1 MGVRPDPRG
10 GGGDPVGAGGARSR
24 RSAVD
29 PPALIAGRRDP
40 ARLVVTSA
48 TLLFA
53 ELLLIRWVPANVV
66 YVGFFNNLVLIASFL
81 GIGLGILL
89 GRGGRRVAWPLAP
102 LLLFGTFA
110 FVYGAQVNSH
120 LPPDETLFLGGGD
133 RLTIDVNLLIVAT
146 CFGLVTATMAAL
158 ALGLGP
164 LLRAMPPL
172 RAYALDIAGSLAGI
186 VAFAVLAALGT
197 PPVAWLVV
205 LAVPLLLLQ
214 PPLSR
219 ARALLGG
226 VAVAATVALATVSYA
241 AGDHFSPYYRVN
253 VQTNGNGEEEIFV
266 NGLGHQTIHAVGSP
280 HTEPFY
286 GQIYDWLPGRHFARE
301 LVVGAGTGNDVAIGL
316 AHGVDRIDAVEID
329 PALFALG
336 VRDHPDR
343 PYQDPRVHR
352 FVNDGRAFLRTS
364 ADRYDLIVLALT
376 DSLTLV
382 TATANV
388 RLESFLFTREAFASA
403 RDHLTPDGI
412 LVLYNYYRE
421 GWVVDR
427 YARTLAETFGAAPA
441 IATFPRLGG
450 HGAVL
455 AAGAPV
461 AAIASRSAVGAA
473 APAPAL
479 DDWPFPYLRERAISA
494 QYLLVLGGI
503 LIAALAATLLAAR
516 ATGARGGSFSPHFF
530 ALGAAFLLLETR
542 SLTSFSLLFG
552 TTWYVNAL
560 VFAGILAS
568 VLLAILVT
576 ARARPRRALPIQ
588 LLLGAALAVAYLV
601 PPQSLLFDPAWLRYL
616 VASALSFAPVFAANL
631 VFAYSFRDTRAA
643 DTAFASNLLGA
654 TFGGALEYVALVT
667 GYQQLLLLVA
677 ALYLAAL
684 LLATRLRLFADRS
697 LA

>member
-1 MGVRPDPRG
+1 M
-10 GGGDPVGAGGARSR
+10 
-24 RSAVD
+24 
-29 PPALIAGRRDP
+29 
-40 ARLVVTSA
+40 
-48 TLLFA
+48 
-53 ELLLIRWVPANVV
+53 

-89 GRGGRRVAWPLAP
+89 GRDGRRAAWPLAP

-110 FVYGAQVNSH
+110 LVYGAQVNSH
-120 LPPDETLFLGGGD
+120 LSADEVLFLGGGD
-133 RLTIDVNLLIVAT
+133 RPEIDVNLLFVAT

-186 VAFAVLAALGT
+186 VAFAILAALGT
-197 PPVAWLVV
+197 PPAAWLVV
-205 LAVPLLLLQ
+205 LAGPLVLLR
-214 PPLSR
+214 PPLPR
-219 ARALLGG
+219 ARAVLGG
-226 VAVAATVALATVSYA
+226 VALAATVALATVSYA
-241 AGDHFSPYYRVN
+241 AGDRFSPYYRVN

-286 GQIYDWLPGRHFARE
+286 EQIYDWLPGRHFARE
-301 LVVGAGTGNDVAIGL
+301 LVIGAGTGNDVAIGL

-329 PALFALG
+329 PALLALG

-352 FVNDGRAFLRTS
+352 TVNDGRAFLRAST
-364 ADRYDLIVLALT
+364 DRYDLIVLALT

-382 TATANV
+382 TTTANV

-403 RDHLTPDGI
+403 RDHLTPDGV

-421 GWVVDR
+421 DWVIDR
-427 YARTLAETFGAAPA
+427 YARTLAETFGTAPA
-441 IATFPRLGG
+441 IATFPHLGG

-461 AAIASRSAVGAA
+461 AGIAARVAVG

-494 QYLLVLGGI
+494 QYLLVLGGV
-503 LIAALAATLLAAR
+503 LMFAVAATLLAAR
-516 ATGARGGSFSPHFF
+516 ATGAGGASLSPHFF

-542 SLTSFSLLFG
+542 SITSFSLLFG

-576 ARARPRRALPIQ
+576 ARARPRRPLPIQ
-588 LLLGAALAVAYLV
+588 LFLGATLAVAYLV
-601 PPQSLLFDPAWLRYL
+601 PPQSLLFDPAWLRYV
-616 VASALSFAPVFAANL
+616 VASAISFAPVFAANL
-631 VFAYSFRDTRAA
+631 VFTYSFRDTRAA
-643 DTAFASNLLGA
+643 DTSFASNLLGA
-654 TFGGALEYVALVT
+654 TLGGALEYVALIT

-684 LLATRLRLFADRS
+684 LLATRLRLLADRA

>member
-1 MGVRPDPRG
+1 MVRACGRDRVVLPRPAA
-10 GGGDPVGAGGARSR
+10 DL
-24 RSAVD
+24 
-29 PPALIAGRRDP
+29 PALIRHLGDP
-40 ARLVVTSA
+40 ARLVLTSA

-53 ELLLIRWVPANVV
+53 ELLFIRWIPANVV

-89 GRGGRRVAWPLAP
+89 GRAGRRATWPLAP

-110 FVYGAQVNSH
+110 LVYGAQVNGH
-120 LPPDETLFLGGGD
+120 LSADQALFLGGGD
-133 RLTIDVNLLIVAT
+133 RPEIDVNLLFVAT

-186 VAFAVLAALGT
+186 AAFAMLAALGT
-197 PPVAWLVV
+197 PPVAWLLV
-205 LAVPLLLLQ
+205 LAVPLVLLR
-214 PPLSR
+214 PPLPR
-219 ARALLGG
+219 ARTVLGG
-226 VAVAATVALATVSYA
+226 VALAATVALATVSHA
-241 AGDHFSPYYRVN
+241 AGDRFSPYYRVN
-253 VQTNGNGEEEIFV
+253 VQTNGNGEAEILV

-280 HTEPFY
+280 FTEPFY
-286 GQIYDWLPGRHFARE
+286 GQIYAWLPGRHFARA
-301 LVVGAGTGNDVAIGL
+301 LVIGAGTGNDVAIGL
-316 AHGVDRIDAVEID
+316 AHGIDRIDAVEID
-329 PALFALG
+329 PALLALG

-343 PYQDPRVHR
+343 PYQDPRVR
-352 FVNDGRAFLRTS
+352 TAVNDGRAFLRAST
-364 ADRYDLIVLALT
+364 DRYDLIVLALT

-382 TATANV
+382 TTTANV

-403 RDHLTPDGI
+403 RDHLTPDGV

-421 GWVVDR
+421 DWVIER
-427 YARTLAETFGAAPA
+427 YARTLAEAFGTAPA
-441 IATFPRLGG
+441 IATFPHLGG

-461 AAIASRSAVGAA
+461 AAIAARAAVGPA

-503 LIAALAATLLAAR
+503 LIFAVAGTLLVAR
-516 ATGARGGSFSPHFF
+516 ATGAGGASFSPHFF
-530 ALGAAFLLLETR
+530 ALGAAFLLIETR
-542 SLTSFSLLFG
+542 SITSFSLLFG

-560 VFAGILAS
+560 VFGGILAS

-576 ARARPRRALPIQ
+576 ARARPRRRLPIQ
-588 LLLGAALAVAYLV
+588 LFLGVALAVAYLV
-601 PPQSLLFDPAWLRYL
+601 PPQSLLFDPAWLRYV
-616 VASALSFAPVFAANL
+616 VASAISFAPVFAANL
-631 VFAYSFRDTRAA
+631 VFTYSFRDTRAA
-643 DTAFASNLLGA
+643 DTSFASNLLGA
-654 TFGGALEYVALVT
+654 TLGGALEYVALVT

-677 ALYLAAL
+677 ALYLGAL
-684 LLATRLRLFADRS
+684 LLATRVRLFADRA